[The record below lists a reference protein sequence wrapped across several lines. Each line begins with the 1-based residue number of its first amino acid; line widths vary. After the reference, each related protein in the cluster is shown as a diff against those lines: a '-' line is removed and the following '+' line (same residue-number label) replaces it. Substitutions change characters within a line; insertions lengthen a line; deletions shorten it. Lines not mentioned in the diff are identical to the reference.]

1 MTERVVPGEAGAR
14 YAEPLEPC
22 AQPESNEKSQESS
35 KQRNEVASQR
45 GQGKSMETS
54 GKAELFKYEKVV
66 VWTGLEAG
74 SGFILDVEL
83 SRLAVGLG
91 TA

>member
-1 MTERVVPGEAGAR
+1 
-14 YAEPLEPC
+14 
-22 AQPESNEKSQESS
+22 
-35 KQRNEVASQR
+35 
-45 GQGKSMETS
+45 METS

-74 SGFILDVEL
+74 SGSILDIEL